1 MPFEKSTTYKT
12 IAEIKE
18 ISEQIKKD
26 YDEIPDT
33 HKKPYNAELAKAAL
47 TTCFR
52 NVMGLD
58 PTITHDSILNDT
70 AILNIEEQISNLSNQ
85 ANQEPST
92 EPSEQDDDQS
102 NENLNIEEKVSQFCS
117 ALTLDSSDTEEEIFD
132 SSAIVDDDNNT
143 DIAEHV
149 SIALAT
155 ASRTPSLSVIN
166 HIISARKSLDLDS
179 PQKKFDDKPSIIAI
193 ATLLAEIIRSQ
204 FNLFNQKNL
213 EDAVKYEKD
222 IKEILTLLAEL
233 RINPKNTLF
242 IPINVIYKGAKKAI
256 SSFYNPILPGYDS
269 FMNNYDSNNAN
280 KNELNEEKQQENPEI
295 CSTDLTKVSPRNCGP
310 SCI

>member
-1 MPFEKSTTYKT
+1 MPLYKT

-58 PTITHDSILNDT
+58 PTITHDSILNDS

-85 ANQEPST
+85 ANHEHST
-92 EPSEQDDDQS
+92 EPSEQYDDQS
-102 NENLNIEEKVSQFCS
+102 NENLNIEEEIAQFCT
-117 ALTLDSSDTEEEIFD
+117 ALTLDPPIVEEKEEVFVPSSTIDG
-132 SSAIVDDDNNT
+132 SYDNNT
-143 DIAEHV
+143 EIAEHV

-155 ASRTPSLSVIN
+155 APRTPSLSIIN
-166 HIISARKSLDLDS
+166 HIVSARKSLDLDS
-179 PQKKFDDKPSIIAI
+179 PQKKIDDKPIIIAI
-193 ATLLAEIIRSQ
+193 ATLLAEVIKSQ
-204 FNLFNQKNL
+204 FNLFNQKTL

-222 IKEILTLLAEL
+222 IKEILNLLAEL
-233 RINPKNTLF
+233 GINPKNTLF
-242 IPINVIYKGAKKAI
+242 IPINIIYKGAKKAI
-256 SSFYNPILPGYDS
+256 SSFYHPILPGYDS
-269 FMNNYDSNNAN
+269 FMNNYDSNNFN
-280 KNELNEEKQQENPEI
+280 KNELDEEKQQENPEI